1 MKATPSIL
9 SFLALAA
16 CNAPPGE
23 PAEPVAAATRPTAAT
38 APLKAQAHTTALV
51 ATGPAETIAARQDDT
66 VQTAAWVVRVDPLTR
81 QDQRTVKLFGLAGG
95 DPAMNG
101 LDSHI
106 AFFQSTAEGWVVF
119 RIGDFLDYRV
129 LSESPGRVD
138 LEVTES
144 LLQSETGE
152 IGSRTR
158 RMIVGWGSSGEDGAP
173 ASITVTPAR

>member
-1 MKATPSIL
+1 MKPTSLIL
-9 SFLALAA
+9 SLLALAA
-16 CNAPPGE
+16 CNPPPGE
-23 PAEPVAAATRPTAAT
+23 PAEPVAATARPTAAT

-51 ATGPAETIAARQDDT
+51 ATGPAATIAAQQDDT
-66 VQTAAWVVRVDPLTR
+66 VQTAAWVVRVDPLTG
-81 QDQRTVKLFGLAGG
+81 QGQRTIKLFGIAGG

-101 LDSHI
+101 INSHI
-106 AFFQSTAEGWVVF
+106 AFFRGSAEGWTVF

-129 LSESPGRVD
+129 LSQSPGRVD

-144 LLQSETGE
+144 VLQSETGE

-158 RMIVGWGSSGEDGAP
+158 RMIVRWASSGDDGAP

>member
-1 MKATPSIL
+1 
-9 SFLALAA
+9 
-16 CNAPPGE
+16 
-23 PAEPVAAATRPTAAT
+23 
-38 APLKAQAHTTALV
+38 
-51 ATGPAETIAARQDDT
+51 
-66 VQTAAWVVRVDPLTR
+66 
-81 QDQRTVKLFGLAGG
+81 
-95 DPAMNG
+95 MNG

-106 AFFQSTAEGWVVF
+106 AFFLSSAEGWVVF
-119 RIGDFLDYRV
+119 RLGDFLDYRV

-158 RMIVGWGSSGEDGAP
+158 RMIVGWALSGEDGAP

>member
-1 MKATPSIL
+1 MKPTPLIL
-9 SFLALAA
+9 SLLALAA
-16 CNAPPGE
+16 CDQ
-23 PAEPVAAATRPTAAT
+23 PAGKPAKPVAPAARPTAAT
-38 APLKAQAHTTALV
+38 APLKAQAQSTALV
-51 ATGPAETIAARQDDT
+51 ATGPAETIAAQQDDT

-81 QDQRTVKLFGLAGG
+81 QGQRTVKLFGLAGG
-95 DPAMNG
+95 NPAMNG
-101 LDSHI
+101 LNSHI
-106 AFFQSTAEGWVVF
+106 AFFRSSADGWTVF

-144 LLQSETGE
+144 VLQSETGE

-158 RMIVGWGSSGEDGAP
+158 RMIVRWASFGDEDGP